1 MPQITRKHAIA
12 AIILFVIFCFIFDI
26 VFVQTPYD
34 AEETISY
41 GSTSKDNKQVRINDN
56 NKAYRDGYAYK
67 DQTKWETNGNALY
80 PIKNKDQTKPKN
92 VRQIIS
98 NGKLLLHNGRPKV
111 KISHRIVNNG
121 QPTAV
126 NNGLHVYRSGYKHNS
141 ITHEDQAIVNNEQ
154 PIVSENQSLDNI
166 PQPVNKTG
174 YIKRLPQCIIVGVR
188 KAGTRALKDFL
199 SVHPDIVVAKGE
211 PHFFNQQR
219 EYEKGKMESSVFK
232 QKILI
237 SRFKQCMKTDKNQ
250 FSFCLHLDSNRG
262 SMVPSKSVN
271 YMRFKSCSRRTFP
284 L

>member
-1 MPQITRKHAIA
+1 MTQITRKQAIA
-12 AIILFVIFCFIFDI
+12 ATILFVIFCLILDL
-26 VFVQTPYD
+26 VLVQTPRD
-34 AEETISY
+34 AAEIISY
-41 GSTSKDNKQVRINDN
+41 GSPSKDNKQVRINN
-56 NKAYRDGYAYK
+56 YNKAYKDGYPSK
-67 DQTKWETNGNALY
+67 DQTKWEANENTPY
-80 PIKNKDQTKPKN
+80 PIKHEDQTNPRN
-92 VRQIIS
+92 VQPIIC
-98 NGKLLLHNGRPKV
+98 NCKWLLHNGRPKV